1 MRNAALFVA
10 LAVAA
15 ASCGPFEGASKG
27 EIVIA
32 SDFTTAWGSH
42 VGARTGE
49 AGVAYA
55 VQSVGSVRGFK
66 LIHVAYDDAINGLE
80 DPELASRNFTE
91 MVDDPRVLG
100 VVGPFKS
107 SIARVTIPIAN
118 KAELA
123 MVSPSNTGTCLTQ
136 AFAFCKPQPSTLR
149 DAAKPNNY
157 FRIAAPD
164 SLQGP
169 AMADFAVD
177 VLKVTKVA
185 VWSDSLD
192 FGRHTADTF
201 SKRFEAR
208 GGAVVL
214 RQDVQPFNAKPRD
227 MTAFFQGA
235 KNAGAQA
242 IYAGAN
248 TGTGGC
254 SARAQMKGILD
265 AFFLS
270 ADGIGDSQC
279 IKDAA
284 DQANDRMYFTI
295 ADPVAAKDPAN
306 KSLIEAFSRAF
317 PHEDDLGEYTFLGYD
332 SAKILI
338 DAIGRAIDAAGG
350 RMPTRRQVLEAVQN
364 TKNLKL
370 STGTYTFDAN
380 GDVTA
385 PTMVF
390 YQVKNGV
397 WTFVKQGPVAP

>member
-1 MRNAALFVA
+1 MRNAALCLA
-10 LAVAA
+10 LGVAA
-15 ASCGPFEGASKG
+15 LSCGPFEGTSKG

-32 SDFTTAWGSH
+32 SDFTTAWGRY
-42 VGARTGE
+42 VGARSGE

-55 VQSVGSVRGFK
+55 VQTVGSIRGFK
-66 LIHVAYDDAINGLE
+66 LIHVTYDDAINGLE
-80 DPELASRNFTE
+80 DPELAARNFAE
-91 MVDDPRVLG
+91 MVGDPRVLG

-107 SIARVTIPIAN
+107 TIARVTIAIAN

-123 MVSPSNTGTCLTQ
+123 MVSPSNTATCLTQ
-136 AFAFCKPQPSTLR
+136 EFAFCNPKPSTLR
-149 DAAKPNNY
+149 DATKPNNY

-164 SLQGP
+164 SAQGP

-177 VLKVTKVA
+177 VLKVTKIA
-185 VWSDSLD
+185 VWSVSTN
-192 FGRHTADTF
+192 FGRQTADTF
-201 SKRFEAR
+201 SKRLEAR
-208 GGAVVL
+208 GGGVVL
-214 RQDVQPFNAKPRD
+214 REDVPAFVARPRD
-227 MTAFFQGA
+227 MTSFFQRA
-235 KNAGAQA
+235 KAAGAQG
-242 IYAGAN
+242 IYAGAD

-265 AFFLS
+265 AYYLS
-270 ADGIGDSQC
+270 ADGIGDTQC

-284 DQANDRMYFTI
+284 DQANDKMYFTV

-350 RMPTRRQVLEAVQN
+350 SMPTRRQVLEAVQN

-370 STGTYTFDAN
+370 STGTYSFDAN
-380 GDVTA
+380 GDATA
-385 PTMVF
+385 PTMVV
-390 YQVKNGV
+390 YQLKNGV
-397 WTFVKQGPVAP
+397 WTFAKQFAVAP